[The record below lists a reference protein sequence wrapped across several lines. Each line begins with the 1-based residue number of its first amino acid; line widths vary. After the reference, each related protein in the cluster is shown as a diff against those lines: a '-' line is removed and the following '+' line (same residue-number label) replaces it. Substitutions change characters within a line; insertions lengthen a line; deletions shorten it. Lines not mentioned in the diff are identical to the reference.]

1 MKMTILFLLVLLI
14 TIVIY
19 TWFQGPALFAQAWSN
34 STTQLLHFAPV
45 LVIAVLLAGFTQT
58 LIPQGFV
65 NNWLS
70 DASGWR
76 GIVLAW
82 VAGIF
87 TPIAGVF
94 AMPLVAVLY
103 KAGAGLAV
111 IMTFL
116 TSLATLS
123 IMKIPIEIGFY
134 GWKLTAVRF
143 AVSLFLPLIAGAL
156 TQAFV
161 QMVQIK

>member
-1 MKMTILFLLVLLI
+1 MKMTILFLLVLLVAI
-14 TIVIY
+14 IVY
-19 TWFQGPALFAQAWSN
+19 TWFQGSQIFAQAWSN
-34 STTQLLHFAPV
+34 SASQLFRFTPV

-58 LIPQGFV
+58 LIPHDFV

-70 DASGWR
+70 DASGWH
-76 GIVLAW
+76 GIMLAW
-82 VAGIF
+82 IAGIL

-103 KAGAGLAV
+103 QAGAGLAV

-123 IMKIPIEIGFY
+123 VMKLPIEVGFY
-134 GWKLTAVRF
+134 GWKLTAIRF
-143 AVSLFLPLIAGAL
+143 GVSLFLPLIAGAL
-156 TQAFV
+156 THALV
-161 QMVQIK
+161 QTAQIK